1 MCWRSQH
8 GAKAERKK
16 VGKEIHYRIFEQDK
30 AVSVQELAEKL
41 TPIIK
46 ALDAEGKKTAVT
58 TIPFEVR
65 CIAARLQKLLDE
77 WAQ

>member
-1 MCWRSQH
+1 MCRRSQH

-46 ALDAEGKKTAVT
+46 ALDAEGKKTA
-58 TIPFEVR
+58 IHDDSIRGPLHCR
-65 CIAARLQKLLDE
+65 SAAK
-77 WAQ
+77 AP